1 MLHAKLPLGLMA
13 AMALNLSCESKPHV
27 ATDGT
32 GTLIICTPQYDDG
45 YELESATVEGDTLS
59 IGVSY
64 SGGCA
69 NHEWEL
75 CWDGEVMES
84 APVQIR
90 LSLGH
95 NANGDSCEAIE
106 TDSIQFDISVLADV
120 EKPSQLLLGST
131 SVIYGE

>member
-1 MLHAKLPLGLMA
+1 M
-13 AMALNLSCESKPHV
+13 

-59 IGVSY
+59 IGVSH

-90 LSLGH
+90 LPLGH

-106 TDSIQFDISVLADV
+106 TDNIQSDISVLADV
-120 EKPSQLLLGST
+120 ETSQLLPAVPPSST
-131 SVIYGE
+131 ENRKQPTPQHHNYYSCCSIWNM